1 MIIRQC
7 VQQGDGHS
15 FPNYQQQSDGHI
27 MVALVVV
34 QLSVTLQN
42 LQYDV
47 DELLLKH
54 CSLRGWHTCRRA
66 NEQCIYV
73 IQKVTLESVYYW
85 IIRVQNTEYS
95 VFYGPHS
102 AMLQDFKGKRA
113 C

>member
-85 IIRVQNTEYS
+85 IIRVQNTESS

-102 AMLQDFKGKRA
+102 AMLQAFKGKRA